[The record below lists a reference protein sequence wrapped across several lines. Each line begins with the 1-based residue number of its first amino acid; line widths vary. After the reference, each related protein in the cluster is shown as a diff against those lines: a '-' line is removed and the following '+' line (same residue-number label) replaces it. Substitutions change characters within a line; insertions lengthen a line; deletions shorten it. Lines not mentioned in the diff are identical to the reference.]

1 LRGGWKDGMDGPPLG
16 EGAFTLR
23 NGILLNIRQFR
34 RDLGVVM
41 TKPRLTEADRLR
53 IEEGL
58 RKRLTV
64 YAIAKELGRPMRT
77 IMREIKLRARASDK
91 GAAYRVSN
99 RCVHRMDCQKKR
111 ICAHC
116 LYDESRHCRF
126 CRLCNAHCGD
136 FVEDACA
143 RLSQPPY
150 VCNGCPQESKCV
162 LRKRFYIHSVAQDNY
177 RERLVET
184 RRGANITEAE
194 VLKFDATLYELTSQG
209 QSIHA
214 VMANHAGCFTVNE
227 KTVYRYVNGGLLHTK
242 RHDLPRACMLKPRQ
256 TKSVEHKV
264 DAQCRIG
271 RTYAD
276 YLRFIAQNPGLPVTE
291 MDTVEGVKGGKV
303 LLTLMFMP
311 YGFMSAFLLPAKT
324 SAHVTEAFATIRRRL
339 TEDFGEAAA
348 LELFARLFPVILT
361 DNGTE
366 FSAPSRIETDAE
378 GSRLTWLY
386 YCDPNSAFQKAHV
399 ERNHELLRKI
409 LPKGTPYVE
418 PTSFNSLTQADMNL
432 AMSHINGYLRESLK
446 DRTPYDLFAAAFS
459 TRVAELFGVRRIPA
473 DDIVLKPSLLGI
485 VLKTKNLD

>member
-1 LRGGWKDGMDGPPLG
+1 MK
-16 EGAFTLR
+16 
-23 NGILLNIRQFR
+23 
-34 RDLGVVM
+34 
-41 TKPRLTEADRLR
+41 KPRLTEADRLR

-58 RKRLTV
+58 RKRMTV
-64 YAIAKELGRPMRT
+64 YAIAKEFGRPART
-77 IMREIKLRARASDK
+77 IMREIRSRARASDK

-99 RCVHRMDCQKKR
+99 RCVHRMDCQKQH

-116 LYDESRHCRF
+116 SYDGSRYCRF
-126 CRLCNAHCGD
+126 CRQCNANCVD
-136 FVEDACA
+136 FVEDVCA

-162 LRKRFYIHSVAQDNY
+162 LRKRFYIHSAAQDDY

-184 RRGANITEAE
+184 RRGANITEEE
-194 VLKFDATLYELTSQG
+194 VLKFDATLYGLTSQG

-214 VMANHAGCFTVNE
+214 VMINHADCFTINE

-242 RHDLPRACMLKPRQ
+242 RHDLPRACMLKPRKA
-256 TKSVEHKV
+256 KSVEHKV
-264 DAQCRIG
+264 DTKCRIE

-291 MDTVEGVKGGKV
+291 MDTVEGVKSGKV

-324 SAHVTEAFATIRRRL
+324 SALVTEAFATIRRRL
-339 TEDFGEAAA
+339 VENFGDAGGV
-348 LELFARLFPVILT
+348 ELFVRLFPLILT

-366 FSAPSRIETDAE
+366 FSAPSRIEVDAE
-378 GSRLTWLY
+378 GSRLTRIY

-409 LPKGTPYVE
+409 LPKGTSYLE
-418 PTSFNSLTQADMNL
+418 ATSFDSLTQDDLNL
-432 AMSHINGYLRESLK
+432 TMSHVNGYLRESLK
-446 DRTPYDLFAAAFS
+446 NRTPYDLFTAVFG
-459 TRVAELFGVRRIPA
+459 TRVAELFGVRRIHA

-485 VLKTKNLD
+485 MQKTKSLD